1 METRKRRHLNNMRTE
16 REIVKEIA
24 NLSENIAIME
34 EKRTN
39 TTYPSCNPQTE
50 AIRNAEKCMREALL
64 WLFEDGKELP
74 F

>member
-1 METRKRRHLNNMRTE
+1 MRTE

-24 NLSENIAIME
+24 NLSENIAILE
-34 EKRTN
+34 EQRKN
-39 TTYPSCNPQTE
+39 TTYQSCNPQTE
-50 AIRNAEKCMREALL
+50 AIRNAEIEEREEQIKTQKSMREALL